1 MSDISDFPLSPR
13 SFIRHEGQFW
23 LTANTI
29 AEALGYGDT
38 SAIFKLYERNQ
49 EELEEY
55 SSTVNLTVESGKKR
69 QQRIFNE
76 EGLYIISML
85 ARTDK
90 AKMFRRAVAKLLKEL
105 RRKQIDDI
113 RNSGIN
119 LGLELN
125 SLADV
130 GQINRVCYY
139 RNLGLTQTE
148 TSRLTALSPQV
159 VSNIEARLKE
169 LGINLKQLA
178 PGTRRKHEIN
188 NTLKNLLGGDYE

>member
-23 LTANTI
+23 LTARSI
-29 AEALGYGDT
+29 GEALGYEDPSKVLT
-38 SAIFKLYERNQ
+38 IFERNK

-55 SSTVNLTVESGKKR
+55 SISLKLRAVDGKSR
-69 QQRIFNE
+69 EQRIFNE

-90 AKMFRRAVAKLLKEL
+90 AKLFRRAVAKLLKEL
-105 RRKQIDDI
+105 RRKQTDDI
-113 RNSGIN
+113 RNSGIS

-169 LGINLKQLA
+169 LGVNLKQLS